1 MRVPDPVAERL
12 LDAALELADQGSWE
26 AVRLHAVAQRAGV
39 TLGELAMHLRE
50 KEDLVEQWFDRADR
64 TMLAFAQAPDFLS
77 RDTSARLHGLIMA
90 WLGALSGHRR
100 VTREM
105 IVNKFEPGHLHVQ
118 IPGLLRVSRTVQW
131 MREAARRDA
140 TFVHRAVEE
149 VVLTSIYLAVFT
161 RWMADSSAGSADTS
175 RLLTAL
181 LESAGGLSRALYG
194 PGAVA
199 PPHRVV

>member
-1 MRVPDPVAERL
+1 
-12 LDAALELADQGSWE
+12 
-26 AVRLHAVAQRAGV
+26 
-39 TLGELAMHLRE
+39 
-50 KEDLVEQWFDRADR
+50 
-64 TMLAFAQAPDFLS
+64 
-77 RDTSARLHGLIMA
+77 MA